1 MEARGGED
9 ENGDRNGGVR
19 CGRIQ
24 TKPADGRMA
33 CGRSLR
39 TKPADGRGKGG
50 KDRIT
55 GGSGKGE
62 RRRLNNCGENE
73 E

>member
-24 TKPADGRMA
+24 TKPADGR
-33 CGRSLR
+33 
-39 TKPADGRGKGG
+39 GKGG

-55 GGSGKGE
+55 GGSG
-62 RRRLNNCGENE
+62 
-73 E
+73 

>member
-1 MEARGGED
+1 MEARGGGD

-33 CGRSLR
+33 CGRSR
-39 TKPADGRGKGG
+39 R
-50 KDRIT
+50 T
-55 GGSGKGE
+55 GGVRAEKQDN
-62 RRRLNNCGENE
+62 RRKRLGRTAAVK
-73 E
+73 

>member
-24 TKPADGRMA
+24 TKPADG
-33 CGRSLR
+33 LR
-39 TKPADGRGKGG
+39 TKPADEAGGRAG
-50 KDRIT
+50 
-55 GGSGKGE
+55 
-62 RRRLNNCGENE
+62 
-73 E
+73 

>member
-1 MEARGGED
+1 MEAKGGED

-33 CGRSLR
+33 CGRSRR
-39 TKPADGRGKGG
+39 TGGWPADEAGGRAG
-50 KDRIT
+50 
-55 GGSGKGE
+55 
-62 RRRLNNCGENE
+62 
-73 E
+73 

>member
-33 CGRSLR
+33 CGRSR
-39 TKPADGRGKGG
+39 R
-50 KDRIT
+50 T
-55 GGSGKGE
+55 GGVRAE
-62 RRRLNNCGENE
+62 RIG
-73 E
+73 